1 MTNIIQQLPDRLANQ
16 IAAGEVIQRPASV
29 VKELLENAIDA
40 QATEITLIIKDA
52 GKQLIQVID
61 NGMGMS
67 PIDARM
73 CFERHATSKIQNIE
87 DLFTVRTMGFRGE
100 AMASIAAVAQ
110 VELLTNKDN
119 DNAGTQIII
128 EGGQFKSQEQHAAV
142 QGTSISVKN
151 LFFNVPA
158 RRKFLKSNTAEM
170 RHIVEEFTRVA
181 MAYPAVSFKLIHND
195 TEQQNLR
202 PSSLK
207 SRIVDL
213 LGARF
218 DKYLVPVDEETDYF
232 RLIGFVGKPEI
243 ASRNKGN
250 QYFFINNRFIKSP
263 YLHHAITI
271 AYENLIHK
279 EETPFYCL
287 YFDIDPTKVDV
298 NVHPTKQEVKFED
311 ERTMYSY
318 LKSMVTHVL
327 ARFNIAPSLDFTLN
341 PEIQNLDSLHTP
353 VSPQRAEQ
361 LENSFLRHSFAKA
374 NSAHFIPKTGAREQ
388 WESTRNNFFDQNQ
401 AQTISSSATSS
412 AKSNL
417 DEFIHFPNNE
427 DVVATQTLLWKHY
440 IVSPSR
446 SGIVL
451 VHVHRA
457 QERIVYDQMLN
468 RYLYQK
474 PASQKLL
481 FPEILEFNST
491 EVRMLDAV
499 SNQLLQLGFQISS
512 MGKNAVAVHAVPP
525 ELIQTDVRATIEEI
539 LEQQQYSEDYQVVQ
553 DMEKILRI
561 SARQVSLKYQ
571 PSTEANQ
578 ALLGQLFASSQPEYA
593 PSGTRIIHTI
603 TAQDLD
609 HYFK

>member
-40 QATEITLIIKDA
+40 QATEISLILKDA

-61 NGMGMS
+61 NGIGMS
-67 PIDARM
+67 PLDARM

-110 VELLTNKDN
+110 VDLITNPN
-119 DNAGTQIII
+119 EDNAGTQIII
-128 EGGQFKSQEQHAAV
+128 DGGQFVAQEQIAAIK
-142 QGTSISVKN
+142 GSSISVRN
-151 LFFNVPA
+151 LFYNVPA
-158 RRKFLKSNTAEM
+158 RRKFLRSNAAEM

-213 LGARF
+213 LGSRY

-232 RLIGFVGKPEI
+232 HLTGFVGKPEI

-263 YLHHAITI
+263 YLHHAISI
-271 AYENLIHK
+271 AYENLIQK

-287 YFDIDPTKVDV
+287 YFEIDPTKVDV

-327 ARFNIAPSLDFTLN
+327 ARFNIAPSIDFTLT
-341 PEIQNLDSLHTP
+341 PEIQKLESLHTP
-353 VSPQRAEQ
+353 VSPERAE
-361 LENSFLRHSFAKA
+361 EIEKSFLGHSFSKA
-374 NSAHFIPKTGAREQ
+374 NSAHSIPQTGAREQ
-388 WESTRNNFFDQNQ
+388 WESARNGFFDQSKLEAVSPSGTFEDKAPAN
-401 AQTISSSATSS
+401 
-412 AKSNL
+412 
-417 DEFIHFPNNE
+417 EFIHFPKNE
-427 DVVATQTLLWKHY
+427 ETVAKQLILWKHY
-440 IVSPSR
+440 IVSPSK
-446 SGIVL
+446 SGINL
-451 VHVHRA
+451 VHIHRA

-499 SNQLLQLGFQISS
+499 YNQLSLLGFQISS
-512 MGKNAVAVHAVPP
+512 MGRNSVAVHAVPP
-525 ELIQTDVRATIEEI
+525 ELIHTDVRATVEEI

-571 PSTEANQ
+571 PSPEANQ
-578 ALLGQLFASSQPEYA
+578 ALLGQLFASSQPEYS
-593 PSGTRIIHTI
+593 PSGSRIVHTI
-603 TAQDLD
+603 TAQDLNQ
-609 HYFK
+609 YFK